1 MVRGTPDPGGWAMK
15 RRAVL
20 AAFVVATGACA
31 HQPQGALETQTM
43 LRDACALKRP
53 RDALNQNSR
62 ALYDVRLTLALEDG
76 RNTGF
81 GTRIGEGSRFTIGGA
96 QPKANGD
103 CYGTVGVFDLSE
115 PGKLRYRIEVAE
127 QPNGKLVTF
136 SADEVVPLASS
147 ARIDKQVEGHLY
159 TIEIRQAK

>member
-1 MVRGTPDPGGWAMK
+1 MK
-15 RRAVL
+15 RRVVL

-43 LRDACALKRP
+43 LRDACALNWP
-53 RDALNQNSR
+53 RNTLNQNPG

-81 GTRIGEGSRFTIGGA
+81 GTRLGEGDRFTIGGA
-96 QPKANGD
+96 GPQANGD

-127 QPNGKLVTF
+127 RPNGKLVTF
-136 SADEVVPLASS
+136 SADDVVPLAPS
-147 ARIDKQVEGHLY
+147 ARIDKQVEGHPY
-159 TIEIRQAK
+159 TIEIRRAK